1 MHLLGCL
8 RNFISIC
15 FSSEKKSQHDDAC
28 WRRKSKWTSRDRH
41 YTCKIFLQ
49 CYIHN
54 SKWSHLSETIKVSNQ
69 TGMRQV
75 SLLQKCIHRKK
86 TQMFQEGPRRG
97 NRVSSLCLSFPK
109 STFQTSFRTFLFP
122 SVWDSR
128 AKWTCVL
135 SSLHHTKAQYTQHST
150 IYWAS
155 IELGPFSQIL
165 LTQ

>member
-15 FSSEKKSQHDDAC
+15 FSSEKKKSQHDDAC
-28 WRRKSKWTSRDRH
+28 WRQKSKWTSRDRH
-41 YTCKIFLQ
+41 YTWKESFYNVISTIQSGHIFLKQ
-49 CYIHN
+49 SSFKSDWDEAGFLS
-54 SKWSHLSETIKVSNQ
+54 SKVHS
-69 TGMRQV
+69 
-75 SLLQKCIHRKK
+75 QKENTDVLRGTKK
-86 TQMFQEGPRRG
+86 G
-97 NRVSSLCLSFPK
+97 NRVSSLFLSFPK

-135 SSLHHTKAQYTQHST
+135 SSLHQTKAQYTQHST
-150 IYWAS
+150 IYWAWP
-155 IELGPFSQIL
+155 GPFLKSL